1 MVKLDDGVALDRE
14 AYDNCIAKPDCA
26 DPKPNAYPVAEV
38 FTVVTKDFAEKAGPS
53 IDYIRKRQWD
63 NETVAKVL
71 AWMDENQGTNEDGAE
86 YFLENNEDIWT
97 KWVSPEVAEKIKA
110 SM

>member
-1 MVKLDDGVALDRE
+1 
-14 AYDNCIAKPDCA
+14 
-26 DPKPNAYPVAEV
+26 
-38 FTVVTKDFAEKAGPS
+38 
-53 IDYIRKRQWD
+53 
-63 NETVAKVL
+63 
-71 AWMDENQGTNEDGAE
+71 MDENQGTNEDGAE

>member
-1 MVKLDDGVALDRE
+1 
-14 AYDNCIAKPDCA
+14 
-26 DPKPNAYPVAEV
+26 
-38 FTVVTKDFAEKAGPS
+38 
-53 IDYIRKRQWD
+53 
-63 NETVAKVL
+63 L

-86 YFLENNEDIWT
+86 YFLENHEDIWT

>member
-1 MVKLDDGVALDRE
+1 M
-14 AYDNCIAKPDCA
+14 
-26 DPKPNAYPVAEV
+26 AEV

-53 IDYIRKRQWD
+53 IDYIRERQWD